1 MSRTKGSIGPIQIQ
15 WYLIRFGGY
24 GLETIFMSSS
34 SIHHEKKIEE
44 WVTKFNQSPNVTVKY
59 VKGDHHYFVEE
70 ERAAETAGL
79 INDFIK

>member
-1 MSRTKGSIGPIQIQ
+1 MDRDLKQFLCRLHPSTTK
-15 WYLIRFGGY
+15 
-24 GLETIFMSSS
+24 
-34 SIHHEKKIEE
+34 KKIEE
-44 WVTKFNQSPNVTVKY
+44 WVIKFNQSPNVTVKY